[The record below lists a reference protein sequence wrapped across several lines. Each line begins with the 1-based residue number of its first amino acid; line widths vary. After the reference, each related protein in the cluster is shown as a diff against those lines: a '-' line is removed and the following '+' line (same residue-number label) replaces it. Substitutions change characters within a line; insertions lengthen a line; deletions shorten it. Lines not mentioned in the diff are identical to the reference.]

1 MSPADLF
8 ALLWGSLADLLGTAA
23 TAALLRRA
31 AKRGELDCPE
41 LGRMVIAM
49 NGLSY
54 HYQLPES
61 WVRQGDDQAVTALRR
76 LALELRPL
84 LIELAGPVVI
94 RRLDR
99 LTPLREHGIEF
110 AEEGQP

>member
-8 ALLWGSLADLLGTAA
+8 ALLWGSLADLLGTTA

-31 AKRGELDCPE
+31 AKRGEPVCPE
-41 LGRMVIAM
+41 LSSMVIAL

-54 HYQLPES
+54 HYQLPEG
-61 WVRQGDDQAVTALRR
+61 WARQGDDQALAALRR
-76 LALELRPL
+76 LAVELRPL